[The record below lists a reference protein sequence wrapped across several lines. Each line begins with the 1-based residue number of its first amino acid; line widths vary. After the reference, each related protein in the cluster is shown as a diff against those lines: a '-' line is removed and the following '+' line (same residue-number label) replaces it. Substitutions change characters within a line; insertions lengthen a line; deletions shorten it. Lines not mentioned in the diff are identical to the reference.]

1 MAAPLPSQRMAC
13 LFLIGLLAVALNA
26 AAQSR
31 HSHRS
36 KSGNLPAPPA
46 AEPVSLRQD
55 PSGWR
60 LISPDRKPFFSL
72 GVSVITPGVSR
83 ESLDPENPGYCA
95 GEHYSTSAEWADATL
110 RRLKAWGFTTIGGW
124 SDFDT
129 LRKSGEQTLWL
140 TPVLHMGSTAGAPWW
155 DMWNPKVI
163 ARMDKVAREQI
174 LVIRDDPRLLG
185 YYSDNEMGWWNAA
198 LWKMTL
204 DHAPSSGQRQRLIA
218 LLRETYHEDW
228 QALCRDFQPENAAS
242 WRELRRGG
250 MLYLKPGGAGLRV
263 MRQFLGL
270 MADRYYQ
277 LAHQIIRKY
286 DRRALILGDRYQ
298 SFYYPEV
305 ARAAGRWVDAISSNL
320 NASWNDGG
328 FIRFYLET
336 LHQLT
341 GKPIFVSE
349 FYMAAQENRSG
360 NRNNR
365 GVFPV
370 ASTQAERATAMRRT
384 LTDLVRTPYV
394 VGADWFQ
401 FFDEP
406 PFGRE
411 DGENFNFGLVDTQD
425 KAYEELTSAFAS
437 FEATRRKLE
446 PDQNR
451 PNATAGIPPAPLDPF
466 VDFKPTLALKHWD
479 REHGFVKPVSSFP
492 LADLYVCWKPQAI
505 YFGLYALDVNENT
518 FYREDYVP
526 KDDRASWVVQIKDC
540 DPVRVRLGSGREP
553 IPSRSDVRIEGLSG
567 IDLTVRSIAV
577 MELTAAQLGRDSFK
591 PGDRI
596 ALSSSFV
603 THARG
608 YQTDWEGEFA
618 LRDWSP

>member
-277 LAHQIIRKY
+277 LAHQIIRE
-286 DRRALILGDRYQ
+286 APFL
-298 SFYYPEV
+298 
-305 ARAAGRWVDAISSNL
+305 
-320 NASWNDGG
+320 
-328 FIRFYLET
+328 
-336 LHQLT
+336 
-341 GKPIFVSE
+341 
-349 FYMAAQENRSG
+349 SG
-360 NRNNR
+360 
-365 GVFPV
+365 
-370 ASTQAERATAMRRT
+370 
-384 LTDLVRTPYV
+384 
-394 VGADWFQ
+394 
-401 FFDEP
+401 
-406 PFGRE
+406 
-411 DGENFNFGLVDTQD
+411 
-425 KAYEELTSAFAS
+425 
-437 FEATRRKLE
+437 
-446 PDQNR
+446 
-451 PNATAGIPPAPLDPF
+451 
-466 VDFKPTLALKHWD
+466 
-479 REHGFVKPVSSFP
+479 
-492 LADLYVCWKPQAI
+492 
-505 YFGLYALDVNENT
+505 
-518 FYREDYVP
+518 
-526 KDDRASWVVQIKDC
+526 RASC
-540 DPVRVRLGSGREP
+540 
-553 IPSRSDVRIEGLSG
+553 
-567 IDLTVRSIAV
+567 
-577 MELTAAQLGRDSFK
+577 
-591 PGDRI
+591 
-596 ALSSSFV
+596 
-603 THARG
+603 
-608 YQTDWEGEFA
+608 
-618 LRDWSP
+618 